1 MKILGISAH
10 YHDSAAALV
19 VDGLPV
25 AAVQEER
32 LSRRKNDAAFPLA
45 AIEWCLEAGGLE
57 PDDLDAVVFYERPML
72 KFERILTT
80 ALRAWPHGRGA
91 FIHAM
96 KNSLGEK
103 VWVRGLIQAHLG
115 VSRKKILFCE
125 HHQSHA
131 AAAFLTAPTQEAAIL
146 TTDGVGEWA
155 TLTVGRGKRTPG
167 GATSIE
173 LLREV
178 RWPHSL
184 GMLYS
189 TFTAFLGFAVNEGE
203 YKVMGLASY
212 GTPRFAEAVR
222 KTIRRT
228 ADGAFSL
235 DLKFFEF
242 HTTVARS
249 YSQAFVDAFGPPRA
263 SWDPIDL
270 TTEAGRHYADIA
282 ASVQLVLEE
291 ILVDMTTAL
300 QRETGL
306 KDLCLGGGVALNGVA
321 NGRILRE
328 SGFERLFVPPA
339 PGDAGC
345 ALGAALYGDRIHFGQ
360 PDKPFPDHPFWGPA
374 IGAGELTRI
383 AREDGLPVE
392 TLSEAAI
399 IARTAEDLAA
409 DRIVGWMD
417 GASELGP
424 RALGNRSILAAP
436 HSAETRDRLN
446 RDIKYREEFRPFAPI
461 VPIERAETYFD
472 LPPGGAR
479 LARFMSGVFPV
490 KPEWRAALAAVT
502 HVDGTARLQALPREM
517 APRLYDLIMAY
528 GQKTGL
534 PVLLNTSF
542 NLAGEPIVNR
552 VVEGYSTFRRCGIDV
567 LVAGTERIQKRTWAD
582 AGADA
587 VEEIEA

>member
-57 PDDLDAVVFYERPML
+57 PEDLDAVVFYERPML

-80 ALRAWPHGRGA
+80 ALRAWPQGRGA
-91 FIHAM
+91 FTHAM
-96 KNSLGEK
+96 RNSLGEK
-103 VWVRGLIQAHLG
+103 VWVRGLIQAHFG
-115 VSRKKILFCE
+115 VSRRKILFTE

-155 TLTVGRGKRTPG
+155 TLTVGRGRRVAG

-212 GTPRFAEAVR
+212 GTPRFADEVR
-222 KTIRRT
+222 KVIRRT
-228 ADGAFSL
+228 GDGAFAL

-249 YSQAFVDAFGPPRA
+249 YSAAFVDAFGPPRA

-270 TTEAGRHYADIA
+270 TSESGQRYADIA
-282 ASVQLVLEE
+282 ASVQ
-291 ILVDMTTAL
+291 
-300 QRETGL
+300 
-306 KDLCLGGGVALNGVA
+306 
-321 NGRILRE
+321 
-328 SGFERLFVPPA
+328 
-339 PGDAGC
+339 
-345 ALGAALYGDRIHFGQ
+345 
-360 PDKPFPDHPFWGPA
+360 
-374 IGAGELTRI
+374 
-383 AREDGLPVE
+383 
-392 TLSEAAI
+392 
-399 IARTAEDLAA
+399 
-409 DRIVGWMD
+409 
-417 GASELGP
+417 
-424 RALGNRSILAAP
+424 
-436 HSAETRDRLN
+436 
-446 RDIKYREEFRPFAPI
+446 
-461 VPIERAETYFD
+461 
-472 LPPGGAR
+472 
-479 LARFMSGVFPV
+479 
-490 KPEWRAALAAVT
+490 
-502 HVDGTARLQALPREM
+502 
-517 APRLYDLIMAY
+517 
-528 GQKTGL
+528 
-534 PVLLNTSF
+534 
-542 NLAGEPIVNR
+542 
-552 VVEGYSTFRRCGIDV
+552 
-567 LVAGTERIQKRTWAD
+567 
-582 AGADA
+582 
-587 VEEIEA
+587 